1 MNPIEKDNQLLDSI
15 INTAEMVGISSI
27 NICLQKFEGTT
38 EENNTK
44 GIEISPISM
53 YPQKFEKAVEEN
65 DTTSGLRGWIAS
77 LFVRAIRSCS
87 AEQDRIDAIT
97 WLTIARETLSNDTLS
112 LTDKTRDLYKLIDT
126 KRLVQGIFQ
135 GVAEAFNNYKNS
147 DIPLAIK
154 IAIPITLGAGAVVGG
169 SSVGIAGFGTAIG
182 LPVLLL
188 IFLGTA
194 GITSILE
201 AFLSKSDTRDY
212 ISIVAAIIAKD
223 ELLRRANHSMRQAMT
238 EDIVAPSQNPYT
250 KENEAIRNMLLHMDA
265 YDFERHIMSFF
276 QQAGLL
282 AWVTKKSNDAGVDG
296 FARHPNGLIVVQCK
310 RNAPENSVG
319 RPVIQQFKGV
329 IEENAAWRGYV
340 VTTSTF
346 TSEAIESAK
355 KNNSIILIGMADLV
369 DWHCNGVAF
378 S

>member
-1 MNPIEKDNQLLDSI
+1 MNPLEKDNQLLDNI
-15 INTAEMVGISSI
+15 IDTAEMLGISSI
-27 NICLQKFEGTT
+27 NICLQKFEGAT
-38 EENNTK
+38 EEK
-44 GIEISPISM
+44 DIKDIEISPINM
-53 YPQKFEKAVEEN
+53 YPQKFEEAAEEN
-65 DTTSGLRGWIAS
+65 SGLRGWIAS
-77 LFVRAIRSCS
+77 LFVRAIKSCS
-87 AEQDRIDAIT
+87 AERDRIDAIT

-112 LTDKTRDLYKLIDT
+112 LTDKSRDLYRLIDT
-126 KRLVQGIFQ
+126 KRLAQGIFQ
-135 GVAEAFNNYKNS
+135 GVVEAFNNYKNS

-154 IAIPITLGAGAVVGG
+154 VAIPITLGAGAIVGG

-188 IFLGTA
+188 IFLGAA
-194 GITSILE
+194 GVTSILE
-201 AFLSKSDTRDY
+201 AFLNKSDTRDY
-212 ISIVAAIIAKD
+212 ISVVAAIIAKD
-223 ELLRRANHSMRQAMT
+223 ELLRRANQSMRQAMT
-238 EDIVAPSQNPYT
+238 EDIAAPMQKPYT
-250 KENEAIRNMLLHMDA
+250 KEDEAIRNMLLNMDA
-265 YDFERHIMSFF
+265 YDFEKHIMSFF

-329 IEENAAWRGYV
+329 IEENTAWRGYV

-346 TSEAIESAK
+346 TSEAMESAK
-355 KNNSIILIGMADLV
+355 KNRSVILIGMTELI
-369 DWHCNGVAF
+369 DWHRNGVAF